1 MLAVFTKPIELVT
14 AADIAELPAE
24 TWPEGYEVEFKKTL
38 PDRKGGQHPWLTG
51 GDIGD
56 HARDEIL
63 SEVIAFAN
71 AQGGSVVLGIEET
84 SGKPPRAHAVAALP
98 RVGELA
104 RRFEDQARS
113 CIDPPLPRLQIRAIE
128 TDGQGGGV
136 VVFRTQTSRAAP
148 HRLTTT
154 RESYV
159 RRGSSTVKMTMREI
173 QDMTL
178 NVARGLAGIDATFKE
193 RRDAF
198 HAWAGSQ
205 KQLVAYRVTAL
216 PLVDLPDP
224 GRLYNKQGLF
234 PDHRKFTA
242 TVGGTSVTLRA
253 RIADVN
259 ESPQLRGVVRSGAHS
274 PGSLFRWSLYQ
285 SGLTDLWISV
295 PPAAAPT
302 GHTKF
307 ILDHSDVLGAVAIS
321 LSFIDHYRGHTGAPD
336 AEYGIEIEIGTFY
349 PSVGATPIGPL
360 VIYRGLGGI
369 ERSEIQELSVLLPRL
384 SVGSH
389 SEFANLLAVVDVDLY
404 DALGIRRAP
413 ALSLPLQVNI

>member
-14 AADIAELPAE
+14 AADIAELPAQ
-24 TWPEGYEVEFKKTL
+24 TWPEGYEVEFKETL
-38 PDRKGGQHPWLTG
+38 PDRRGGQHPWLTG

-56 HARDEIL
+56 HARNEIL

-84 SGKPPRAHAVAALP
+84 SDKPPRARAVVPLL
-98 RVGELA
+98 RIGELA

-136 VVFRTQTSRAAP
+136 VLFRTSPSRAAP

-193 RRDAF
+193 RREAF
-198 HAWAGSQ
+198 HEWAGSQ
-205 KQLVAYRVTAL
+205 KQVVAYRVTAL

-224 GRLYNKQGLF
+224 GRLYGKQGFF
-234 PDHRKFTA
+234 PVRRKFTA
-242 TVGGTSVTLRA
+242 TVGGRPVDLVT
-253 RIADVN
+253 RIVDAN
-259 ESPQLRGVVRSGAHS
+259 ESPVLRGVLRSGS
-274 PGSLFRWSLYQ
+274 YGSGASRWSLYQ

-295 PPAAAPT
+295 PPLKVPGAAPT
-302 GHTKF
+302 DPARI
-307 ILDHSDVLGAVAIS
+307 ILYHGEILGAVANS
-321 LSFIDHYRGHTGAPD
+321 LSVIDHYRGHIGAPD
-336 AEYGIEIEIGTFY
+336 VEYGIEIEICRFD
-349 PSVGATPIGPL
+349 VIITPP
-360 VIYRGLGGI
+360 VIYCDLVDLMGI
-369 ERSEIQELSVLLPRL
+369 ERSEIQELSILLPRL
-384 SVGSH
+384 PVG
-389 SEFANLLAVVDVDLY
+389 
-404 DALGIRRAP
+404 IT
-413 ALSLPLQVNI
+413 

>member
-1 MLAVFTKPIELVT
+1 M
-14 AADIAELPAE
+14 PAE

-38 PDRKGGQHPWLTG
+38 PDKRGGGHPWLGG

-84 SGKPPRAHAVAALP
+84 SDKPPRAHAVTPLP

-128 TDGQGGGV
+128 TDGQDRGV
-136 VVFRTQTSRAAP
+136 VVFRTSASRAAP

-178 NVARGLAGIDATFKE
+178 NVARGLAAIDATFKE
-193 RRDAF
+193 RRDLF
-198 HAWAGSQ
+198 HAWARSQ
-205 KQLVAYRVTAL
+205 KPVVAYRVTAL

-224 GRLYNKQGLF
+224 GRLYDRQGLF
-234 PDHRKFTA
+234 PHHRKFTA
-242 TVGGTSVTLRA
+242 TVGGQSVTLPI
-253 RIADVN
+253 RITHVN
-259 ESPQLRGVVRSGAHS
+259 ESPQLRGVVRSGGYS
-274 PGSLFRWSLYQ
+274 PGSFFSWSLYQ
-285 SGLTDLWISV
+285 NGLTDLWISV
-295 PPAAAPT
+295 PPIKDRDTEPHDPAQI
-302 GHTKF
+302 KLF
-307 ILDHSDVLGAVAIS
+307 HSEILGAVANS
-321 LSFIDHYRGHTGAPD
+321 LSVIDHYRGYVGAPD
-336 AEYGIEIEIGTFY
+336 SEYGVEIEIGTFY
-349 PSVGATPIGPL
+349 PDTLSVPEGPRMTPRDMLPPI
-360 VIYRGLGGI
+360 IYYHDLLELGGP
-369 ERSEIQELSVLLPRL
+369 ERSEMGNLRVLLPRL
-384 SVGSH
+384 AVGSH
-389 SEFANLLAVVDVDLY
+389 SEFAHLLAVVDVDLY

-413 ALSLPLQVNI
+413 AVYPSLQVNI